1 MAHLRGSRSSG
12 SLWRFPWD
20 QLQRRHDWKK
30 PSSAHGGHGE
40 WFRGTTEGSTA

>member
-30 PSSAHGGHGE
+30 TVVST
-40 WFRGTTEGSTA
+40 RGPWGVVQGNH